1 MVTFSNPF
9 HWGICIVSDSA
20 LQDVPT
26 LSGDAGK
33 TRTAIV
39 FPVHDPTAAQSEVI
53 VRCHEQAS
61 PGKVRVE
68 GVIDVPSK
76 RLVVGDTN
84 GDRSFDIPTGRC
96 RVQVSAI
103 PWGAATTI
111 DIWLEVV
118 APRET
123 PAPSTFES

>member
-9 HWGICIVSDSA
+9 HWGICIVSDSG

-39 FPVHDPTAAQSEVI
+39 IPVHDPTIASGDVT
-53 VRCHEQAS
+53 VRCHEEAA

-68 GVIDVPSK
+68 GIIEVPSR
-76 RLVVGDTN
+76 RLVVGDSN
-84 GDRSFDIPTGRC
+84 GERSFDIPSGRC
-96 RVQVSAI
+96 RVQIAAI

-111 DIWLEVV
+111 DVWLEPQPE
-118 APRET
+118 AE
-123 PAPSTFES
+123 